1 MTDDA
6 AVARDDD
13 DAVARADEAAFT
25 AGPAEAPP
33 VGSDF
38 RSVLGVVFAA
48 VGLGALICA
57 FGPFFYPLGDEPLWL
72 ASAAFLLPIGAALL
86 AWPAM
91 RDVARPRL
99 RGRDGAPTPPAS

>member
-1 MTDDA
+1 MTDEA

-13 DAVARADEAAFT
+13 AALA
-25 AGPAEAPP
+25 AGKPPGAPP
-33 VGSDF
+33 AGADL

-57 FGPFFYPLGDEPLWL
+57 FGPFFYPLGGEPLWL
-72 ASAAFLLPIGAALL
+72 ASTAFLLPIGAALL
-86 AWPAM
+86 MWPAM
-91 RDVARPRL
+91 RDAARPRL